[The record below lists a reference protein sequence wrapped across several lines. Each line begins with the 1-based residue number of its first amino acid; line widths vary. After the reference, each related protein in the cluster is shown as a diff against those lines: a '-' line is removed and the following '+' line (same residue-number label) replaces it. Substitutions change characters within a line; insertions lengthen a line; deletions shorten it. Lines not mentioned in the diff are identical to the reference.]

1 MSAKDVTLGFCPP
14 GSGAAAT
21 DPQLPWQPLMR
32 GSSSVYAAAEIALL
46 KQPGQ
51 SCFGAAE
58 MISGAVHWGPSSH
71 KKLVWEEGIKHM

>member
-14 GSGAAAT
+14 GSGAEAT
-21 DPQLPWQPLMR
+21 DPQLPWQPLMHG
-32 GSSSVYAAAEIALL
+32 GSLVYAGAEIARL
-46 KQPGQ
+46 KQTGQ

-58 MISGAVHWGPSSH
+58 MICGAVHWGPSSH